1 MSDGHFRSLQPRI
14 GRSLYEKSASKKVLI
29 LEKSR
34 VKIPLVIGGP
44 HILTHNLLKDFVDGR
59 YIWVNI
65 FKVISKQVQLSLG

>member
-14 GRSLYEKSASKKVLI
+14 GRSLYEKSASNKVLI

-44 HILTHNLLKDFVDGR
+44 HWLPDHLIQCEGGNKS
-59 YIWVNI
+59 I
-65 FKVISKQVQLSLG
+65 F

>member
-1 MSDGHFRSLQPRI
+1 MSDGNFRSLQPRI

-44 HILTHNLLKDFVDGR
+44 RFFQLHQMALNNFLIHNL
-59 YIWVNI
+59 
-65 FKVISKQVQLSLG
+65 

>member
-14 GRSLYEKSASKKVLI
+14 GRSLYEKSASNKVLI

-44 HILTHNLLKDFVDGR
+44 PYPYHD
-59 YIWVNI
+59 
-65 FKVISKQVQLSLG
+65 

>member
-14 GRSLYEKSASKKVLI
+14 GRSLYEKSASNKVLI

-44 HILTHNLLKDFVDGR
+44 LRAYPNFRSLHSRMDFLAVSDYGIRPYMLL
-59 YIWVNI
+59 
-65 FKVISKQVQLSLG
+65 

>member
-14 GRSLYEKSASKKVLI
+14 GRSLYEKSASNKVLI

-44 HILTHNLLKDFVDGR
+44 QTFSLK
-59 YIWVNI
+59 VNN
-65 FKVISKQVQLSLG
+65 KL

>member
-44 HILTHNLLKDFVDGR
+44 LC
-59 YIWVNI
+59 
-65 FKVISKQVQLSLG
+65 

>member
-14 GRSLYEKSASKKVLI
+14 GRSLYEKSASNKVLI

-44 HILTHNLLKDFVDGR
+44 PEDKPGTLTRTQFR
-59 YIWVNI
+59 
-65 FKVISKQVQLSLG
+65 

>member
-14 GRSLYEKSASKKVLI
+14 GRSLYEKSASNKVLI

-44 HILTHNLLKDFVDGR
+44 LFLRHNFFTTGSNLDGLA
-59 YIWVNI
+59 IKIEAN
-65 FKVISKQVQLSLG
+65 